1 MIKICFLAPSGYGKS
16 TAVSILEKKYKVI
29 NVKIAEPMY
38 ELQKMFYEKI
48 KCPIGNTQDGELLQF
63 LGMKIRKEN
72 PDFLLNEFSEKVYE
86 INNVDIIIKDD
97 CRPIDYN
104 YLKELGFIFIKIEG
118 YTHKRNDHSPID
130 KKNILE
136 WDSDIPFNYVIQNIS
151 SLDKYEEE
159 LLNTIELI
167 KNNIEK
173 CYIFPTVNVCNCDCD
188 FCISKTR
195 DFSKFPNFLKVDN
208 NFIDKIRLIKKVGIK
223 KIEITGGG

>member
-104 YLKELGFIFIKIEG
+104 YLK
-118 YTHKRNDHSPID
+118 
-130 KKNILE
+130 
-136 WDSDIPFNYVIQNIS
+136 
-151 SLDKYEEE
+151 
-159 LLNTIELI
+159 
-167 KNNIEK
+167 
-173 CYIFPTVNVCNCDCD
+173 
-188 FCISKTR
+188 
-195 DFSKFPNFLKVDN
+195 
-208 NFIDKIRLIKKVGIK
+208 
-223 KIEITGGG
+223 